1 MMVVRLTTVLRYLD
15 FELGWEPDLFNIAAH
30 IPAPQRPSTPKPS
43 LEQALFSSVGGN
55 TTSSAWLH
63 ACGARFSVNNGTD
76 NTGIDHTPR
85 LSTLAELDFLDPVG
99 MSWSGREP
107 NSSSTYHG
115 SADRRQHKQWYQP
128 NRYEADDHPWLFH
141 VGGVSHLWASS
152 SGNVYVEL

>member
-1 MMVVRLTTVLRYLD
+1 MN
-15 FELGWEPDLFNIAAH
+15 E
-30 IPAPQRPSTPKPS
+30 
-43 LEQALFSSVGGN
+43 
-55 TTSSAWLH
+55 
-63 ACGARFSVNNGTD
+63 GTD
-76 NTGIDHTPR
+76 NTEIDRIPR

-128 NRYEADDHPWLFH
+128 NRYEADNHPWLFH

-152 SGNVYVEL
+152 SGNVDVEL